1 MYRHLVHVPLI
12 FRLPDQIPSGKRIRA
27 PVSQLDLPATILDIL
42 GLAKDRFPGT
52 SLAECWSG
60 NEAAWREKSV
70 VVESL
75 PGIVP
80 EPDLPLGRRGGM
92 ISFLNAEAQVIYNED
107 GKLELYRFSQDPEE
121 RVNLAN
127 TPGGR
132 ELVQRI
138 TSNTARLIPDRIWQ
152 QFGIP
157 EHLRPKSPASG
168 N

>member
-1 MYRHLVHVPLI
+1 
-12 FRLPDQIPSGKRIRA
+12 
-27 PVSQLDLPATILDIL
+27 
-42 GLAKDRFPGT
+42 
-52 SLAECWSG
+52 
-60 NEAAWREKSV
+60 
-70 VVESL
+70 
-75 PGIVP
+75 
-80 EPDLPLGRRGGM
+80 M

-127 TPGGR
+127 APGGR

-138 TSNTARLIPDRIWQ
+138 TSSSARPIPDQVWQ

-157 EHLRPKSPASG
+157 EHLRPKLPASG